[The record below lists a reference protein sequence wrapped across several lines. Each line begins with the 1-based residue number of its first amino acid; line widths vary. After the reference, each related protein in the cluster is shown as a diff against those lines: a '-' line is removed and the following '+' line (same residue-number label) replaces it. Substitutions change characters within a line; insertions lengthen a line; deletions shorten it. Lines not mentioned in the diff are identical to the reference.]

1 MAAAYRRVNTGET
14 EIAISH
20 KTLSYVG
27 ALVALLGALFS
38 AGISYGVMRSQ
49 LEGKSDR
56 SAVEASFRDFD
67 RRIVRDSSVAQ
78 TLRDDMRGIQ
88 RDLDDIKQRN
98 TDIACELIRPRRTYC
113 R

>member
-1 MAAAYRRVNTGET
+1 MAAAHRRTTTGET
-14 EIAISH
+14 EIAITQ

-49 LEGKSDR
+49 LAEKPDR
-56 SAVEASFRDFD
+56 ATVEATFQALD
-67 RRIVRDSSVAQ
+67 RRIVRDSSVMQ
-78 TLRDDMRGIQ
+78 VLREDLHNIQ
-88 RDLDDIKQRN
+88 RDVSDIKQRN
-98 TDIACELIRPRRTYC
+98 TDIACELIRPRRSYC

>member
-1 MAAAYRRVNTGET
+1 MAAAYRRTSTGET
-14 EIAISH
+14 EIAITQ

-38 AGISYGVMRSQ
+38 AGISYGVMRAQ
-49 LEGKSDR
+49 LADKPDK
-56 SAVEASFRDFD
+56 ATVEASFQAID
-67 RRIVRDSSVAQ
+67 RRIVRDSSVMQ
-78 TLRDDMRGIQ
+78 VMRDDLHDIQ
-88 RDLDDIKQRN
+88 RDLTDIKQRN